1 MSQIN
6 VEKILEF
13 KMPRWSDFPTIEI
26 YLDQLVTYLDQNLKP
41 YSVGNPTIITKTMI
55 NNYVKQ
61 QVIPP
66 PIKKKYSREHI
77 ASLFVICILKQ
88 VYSINNI
95 ADLITFA
102 IGKANIERAYNNF
115 CDELE
120 SAVQAVFSAAPYT
133 IDKSISP
140 ENRLMKSLVLS
151 FANKLYI
158 ETNFEFKSVEKDK
171 D

>member
-1 MSQIN
+1 MPQVN

-13 KMPRWSDFPTIEI
+13 KMPRWNDFPTIDI
-26 YLDQLVTYLDQNLKP
+26 YLDQLVTYLDQNLKT
-41 YSVGNPTIITKTMI
+41 YAAGNPTIITKTMI

-66 PIKKKYSREHI
+66 PEKKKYNRNHI

-95 ADLITFA
+95 SDLISFA
-102 IGKANIERAYNNF
+102 IDKSNIEKAYNNF

-120 SAVQAVFSAAPYT
+120 SAVKSVFNSTPYT
-133 IDKSISP
+133 IDKNTP
-140 ENRLMKSLVLS
+140 PHNRLMKSLVLS
-151 FANKLYI
+151 FAHKLYI
-158 ETNFEFKSVEKDK
+158 ETNFDFTPIEKN
-171 D
+171 

>member
-1 MSQIN
+1 MPQIN

-13 KMPRWSDFPTIEI
+13 QMPRWNDLPSIDI
-26 YLDQLVTYLDQNLKP
+26 YLDQLVTYLDQNLKI
-41 YSVGNPTIITKTMI
+41 YSAGNPTIITKTMI

-66 PIKKKYSREHI
+66 PIKKKYNREHI

-95 ADLITFA
+95 SDLITFA
-102 IGKANIERAYNNF
+102 IGKSNIEKAYNNF

-120 SAVQAVFSAAPYT
+120 SAVQAVFSASTYT
-133 IDKSISP
+133 IDKSIST

-158 ETNFEFKSVEKDK
+158 ESNFEFSPSEKK
-171 D
+171 

>member
-1 MSQIN
+1 MPQIN
-6 VEKILEF
+6 IEKILEF
-13 KMPRWSDFPTIEI
+13 KMPRWNDFPTIDI
-26 YLDQLVTYLDQNLKP
+26 YLDQLVTYLDQNLRT
-41 YSVGNPTIITKTMI
+41 YAAGNPTIITKTMI

-66 PIKKKYSREHI
+66 PEKKKYNRNHI

-95 ADLITFA
+95 SDLISFA
-102 IGKANIERAYNNF
+102 IDKSNIEKAYNNF

-120 SAVQAVFSAAPYT
+120 SAVKAVFNSMPYT
-133 IDKSISP
+133 IDKNTPP

-151 FANKLYI
+151 FAHKLYI
-158 ETNFEFKSVEKDK
+158 ETNFDFTSVEKE
-171 D
+171 